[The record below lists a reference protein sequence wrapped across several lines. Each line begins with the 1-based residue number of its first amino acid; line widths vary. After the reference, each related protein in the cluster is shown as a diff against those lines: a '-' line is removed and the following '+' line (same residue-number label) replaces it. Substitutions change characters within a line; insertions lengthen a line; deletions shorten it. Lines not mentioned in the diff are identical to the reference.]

1 MVTFTKLNAML
12 LKIEVSQSY
21 KKEGT
26 PGRHEP
32 PLYKNE
38 PPRFARQTEP
48 QLCSN
53 EHAEYIK
60 MCLYNTGG
68 FLDMCFK
75 LK

>member
-12 LKIEVSQSY
+12 WKIKVGQSY

-38 PPRFARQTEP
+38 PPDLLGRRSLSYAVMSMRNT
-48 QLCSN
+48 SN
-53 EHAEYIK
+53 
-60 MCLYNTGG
+60 CVWS
-68 FLDMCFK
+68 
-75 LK
+75 

>member
-38 PPRFARQTEP
+38 PPRFAR
-48 QLCSN
+48 
-53 EHAEYIK
+53 
-60 MCLYNTGG
+60 
-68 FLDMCFK
+68 
-75 LK
+75 